1 MTGKVWLTSDNEI
14 CEPSITCHFV
24 LIDVVCL
31 WDWEGKRFSTF
42 KLWTAEARVHMNYIL
57 FDFVY
62 AQNII
67 FFSFL
72 LIW

>member
-42 KLWTAEARVHMNYIL
+42 KL
-57 FDFVY
+57 
-62 AQNII
+62 
-67 FFSFL
+67 
-72 LIW
+72 